1 MIPEIP
7 AAAIVTKLTSTIP
20 QDTGI
25 YEIIEDQI
33 KVKNFRYLKG
43 IYNGIKD
50 KKIQFE
56 NYPSQLREKYAEVV
70 NKICLLFS
78 NKLYS

>member
-25 YEIIEDQI
+25 YE
-33 KVKNFRYLKG
+33 
-43 IYNGIKD
+43 
-50 KKIQFE
+50 
-56 NYPSQLREKYAEVV
+56 NYRR
-70 NKICLLFS
+70 S
-78 NKLYS
+78 N